1 MKLRLVITALLLCVS
16 VSSQSFAHSKL
27 TVTSPGDGETVEG
40 EVSNIALSFSDPVRI
55 TLVKLVRSDENETV
69 EPTSDLPPAFVKTL
83 ETELPPLEPGPER
96 LMQKQVSLALFI
108 MARTSLGHHDIQEP
122 FANLAGAPGATDE

>member
-1 MKLRLVITALLLCVS
+1 MKLRLVITALLLCLS

-27 TVTSPGDGETVEG
+27 AATSPGDGETVHG

-55 TLVKLVRSDENETV
+55 TLVKLVRSDDNETV

-83 ETELPPLEPGPER
+83 ETELPPLEPGAYDV
-96 LMQKQVSLALFI
+96 QWTAVS
-108 MARTSLGHHDIQEP
+108 RDGHVMT
-122 FANLAGAPGATDE
+122 GAFSFTVAE